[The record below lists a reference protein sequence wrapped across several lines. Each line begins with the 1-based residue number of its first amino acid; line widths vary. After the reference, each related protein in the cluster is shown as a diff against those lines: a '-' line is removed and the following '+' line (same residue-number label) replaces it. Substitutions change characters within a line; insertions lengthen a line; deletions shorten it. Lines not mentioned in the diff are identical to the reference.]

1 MSVNPWLVE
10 NIQTFSFLNCPE
22 CAFKTKTEDMFKNHA
37 VGNHPLSCILFD
49 KSTKTIV
56 KEEAMSESESEQITE
71 ESDKTL
77 EELMYSEF
85 GSPEPLNHVQAIL
98 VKQNHYSFD
107 TEKIKRTKCIKEEK
121 TLEEIIYPE
130 NDSVDV
136 KCADNHI
143 KIKDK
148 PTSVSESL
156 KGNHNADT
164 TTLDNTE
171 FILDGISS
179 SDPLFNKILHCPDP
193 NCDFETSRRNNLDF
207 HIKSHNNCEYCGESF
222 AGKRQLAKHLTKC
235 QAKPPKPKKQHFCGF
250 CNREFNQSSNKQKH
264 MKICKKI
271 PKSFV
276 CEFCNNDFSYLS
288 RKDLNVHRQMCE
300 TSFNMMV
307 EPDMY
312 TQSMVI
318 KEEIDQ

>member
-1 MSVNPWLVE
+1 MSANPWLVE

-56 KEEAMSESESEQITE
+56 KEEAMSESESEQIAE
-71 ESDKTL
+71 ESDKTTL
-77 EELMYSEF
+77 HSEF

-98 VKQNHYSFD
+98 IKQNHCSFD

-121 TLEEIIYPE
+121 TQIIYPE
-130 NDSVDV
+130 NDGVDV
-136 KCADNHI
+136 KCEDNHM

-148 PTSVSESL
+148 SIISVPEILKVNYNAATYTS
-156 KGNHNADT
+156 N
-164 TTLDNTE
+164 NTE

-235 QAKPPKPKKQHFCGF
+235 QAKPPKPKKRHLCGF

-307 EPDMY
+307 EPEMC